1 MTDGVSTLP
10 QAGNDSF
17 AEWRAGQ
24 VNQLPVLT
32 LLGNM
37 PVTHP
42 TAAASPVVIRFGRL
56 GDTILLQPL
65 LHKLHLRYG
74 QPCRLLALGDWPA
87 ALYSAQA
94 EVAGCI
100 PLNSYYGPIWMR
112 PQRWRAALALRR
124 LRGSPFYI
132 SEPVERTRTKVRP
145 MLALA
150 GIPPAQCSF
159 IEDIPLI
166 EHEHWVDLLLRF
178 GDTTPEVFRASC
190 GALASPVVA
199 APQLQASAAERA
211 DRDAWLRAQG
221 LSGRPLVLLQPANKR
236 TMRWNGVRAAEDDD
250 KSWPAEHWAVL
261 ARTISQRLPQAQV
274 LFCGSPAEA
283 GYLDFLMSVV
293 DAASPRIEAAILPL
307 GRLKALLEIAH
318 SMVSVDTGP
327 GHLAAAMGC
336 PLVVLMGSRDPQLW
350 TPRSGSGSDVI
361 VLGGLPATR
370 RVEEIDTA
378 QVVNAWRT
386 LHWRT
391 AVTAVAESSAAA
403 NGVYSAGCA
412 G

>member
-1 MTDGVSTLP
+1 
-10 QAGNDSF
+10 
-17 AEWRAGQ
+17 
-24 VNQLPVLT
+24 
-32 LLGNM
+32 M
-37 PVTHP
+37 PTTP
-42 TAAASPVVIRFGRL
+42 SPAPSGPVVIRFGRL

-74 QPCRLLALGDWPA
+74 RPCRLLALGDWSP
-87 ALYSAQA
+87 ALYSAQP

-100 PLNSYYGPIWMR
+100 PLDSQNGPIWLR

-124 LRGSPFYI
+124 LRGAPFYI

-150 GIPPAQCSF
+150 GVPAEHCTF

-166 EHEHWVDLLLRF
+166 AHEHWVDLLLRF
-178 GDTTPEVFRASC
+178 GDTTPAAFSAGCEP
-190 GALASPVVA
+190 LASPVPA
-199 APQLQASAAERA
+199 APLLHASAAERA

-221 LSGRPLVLLQPANKR
+221 LAGRQLVLLQPANKR

-250 KSWPAEHWAVL
+250 KSWPAERWAAL
-261 ARTISQRLPQAQV
+261 ARSISDWLPQAQV

-283 GYLDFLMSVV
+283 GYLDTLLAATDS
-293 DAASPRIEAAILPL
+293 ASPRIEAAILPI

-318 SMVSVDTGP
+318 SMISVDTGP

-336 PLVVLMGSRDPQLW
+336 PLVVLMGAREPELW
-350 TPRSGSGSDVI
+350 TPRSGSGSDVV
-361 VLGGLPATR
+361 VLGGLPSVR
-370 RVEEIDTA
+370 RVDEIEIA
-378 QVVNAWRT
+378 QVMHAWRS
-386 LHWRT
+386 LRWRS
-391 AVTAVAESSAAA
+391 AVPGAAA
-403 NGVYSAGCA
+403 NVAGATAYSAGCA